1 MDKNEARK
9 LIATL
14 TREDKIKLIR
24 MLAQMPSLKDKVAV
38 IEEKYGIKI
47 ANG

>member
-1 MDKNEARK
+1 MNKKEARK

-14 TREDKIKLIR
+14 TRDEKIALIR
-24 MLAQMPSLKDKVAV
+24 MLAELPSLKDKVAV